1 MTENFNILV
10 HKLNSFR
17 IKYYSF
23 KLLKGIILTFFLL
36 LALFT
41 IFSLIEY
48 FVYLSTE
55 IRKILFF
62 GFILFGGLLT
72 LQFIALPLLKLLHI
86 IKPIDIKTSS
96 EIIQKHFKDIKDK
109 LLNIIEL
116 SEINDP
122 LYSNEIVLA
131 SIDQKINELSVF
143 DFSQAVQFKN
153 LRLVLVYFLISFLF
167 TTTIFVVNKSVF
179 TTAPQRIIH
188 YNTQFIKP
196 APFEFQLLNT
206 NLKAKKG
213 DSYKIKMEVSGDELP
228 QVAYINIEGNNY
240 LMKNTSSAIFEFEM
254 TSVINPV
261 NFYFTDLKFKSEP
274 YFLELL
280 PKPGINHFD
289 VTVIPPSYT
298 GLPVLEHENTG
309 DLQVPH
315 GTVVKWNFQGID
327 IDTLYMALS
336 DSVAIGAEKTSSGFH
351 LENQFFKASEY
362 HIYIKNDL
370 TEQELAFSYSV
381 DVLPDFYPEIK
392 IVQVHDSLQMT
403 RFFFKGTIGDDYGF
417 SALNF
422 HYNIN
427 NNDSVIAI
435 PFIKSLNDQEFYFSF
450 DFAEVNMQ
458 SGLISYYFSV
468 TDNDVLNNYK
478 TTTSDNFIF
487 NLPNREEITA
497 NEKEQFKNLEEMLME
512 SEQLTREIQDDLE
525 NLRLKNMDTNVSDW
539 EKSQMVNQILSKQSE
554 LETLYDRIKQDNEK
568 LNNYLNSF
576 NQQNDEIRKKQE
588 QIEQLLDEVFTD
600 ELKKLLEEFQKL
612 AEEFDNNRLNELTE
626 QMNFT
631 YEDLQKQLD
640 RNLEMLRK
648 MKVEQK
654 LQNVIDD
661 LNRMAAEEEKMAE
674 DVSKKSNYDEI
685 QEQLEKHKKELKN
698 LQNDINDALQ
708 LNEELE
714 KPMNF
719 DDFSEEFEDIEKSME
734 NSQEELQKHNRQKSG
749 SGLKENSEKMKNT
762 AFAMQQ
768 MLNSNTMQQNME
780 NIQNLRQILS
790 NLIYLSFEQE
800 NVLNGLAE
808 INSIDPVLNRL
819 NLQQRRIKDQSRIV
833 KDSLYALAKRTPQIN
848 SMVNNELITLE
859 LNLDKAM
866 DEMSEG
872 LYPNARASQQF
883 VMTASNN
890 LALMLNEA
898 LENLEK
904 QMANAQPGDQQCE
917 NPGQG
922 QSGMNLLKQESESIK
937 QQLQQMIEQ
946 MKNGNPQNMN
956 KQMGQSLMQHEMMQQ
971 MLREIMNNGS
981 VGSDA
986 RKTLQEIDN
995 MLEQNRKQL
1004 MNKNVNA
1011 QMISRQNQI
1020 TTRLLEAEKA
1030 EMEREFEDERQSRS
1044 AEDFHSNPAQ
1054 FFEYQ
1059 IRDNSTLEY
1068 LNRNSHKLSNFYNN
1082 KYKQYLNN
1090 MQTE

>member
-1 MTENFNILV
+1 V
-10 HKLNSFR
+10 
-17 IKYYSF
+17 
-23 KLLKGIILTFFLL
+23 
-36 LALFT
+36 
-41 IFSLIEY
+41 
-48 FVYLSTE
+48 
-55 IRKILFF
+55 LFF
-62 GFILFGGLLT
+62 GFLLFGGLLT
-72 LQFIALPLLKLLHI
+72 VQFIALPLLKLLHI

-96 EIIQKHFKDIKDK
+96 RIIQKHFKDIKDK

-116 SEINDP
+116 SEISDP
-122 LYSNEIVLA
+122 VYSNEIILA
-131 SIDQKINELSVF
+131 SIDQKIDELSVF

-153 LRLVLVYFLISFLF
+153 LRLVLSYFLISVLF
-167 TTTIFVVNKSVF
+167 AATVFVVNKSVF
-179 TTAPQRIIH
+179 TTAPRRIIH
-188 YNTQFIKP
+188 YNTQFVKP

-206 NLKAKKG
+206 ELKAKKG
-213 DSYKIKMEVSGDELP
+213 DSFKIKMKVSGDELP

-240 LMKNTSSAIFEFEM
+240 LMKNTAAGVFEFEM

-261 NFYFTDLKFKSEP
+261 NFYFTDLKFNSDI
-274 YFLELL
+274 YFLQLL
-280 PKPGINHFD
+280 PKPGINHFE
-289 VTVIPPSYT
+289 VTVTPPLYT
-298 GLPVLEHENTG
+298 GLPVLKQENIG

-315 GTVVKWNFQGID
+315 GTIVKWNFQGID
-327 IDTLYMALS
+327 IDTLYLAFA
-336 DSVAIGAEKTSSGFH
+336 DSVTIGATQTASGF
-351 LENQFFKASEY
+351 EVKNQFFKASDY
-362 HIYIKNDL
+362 HVFIKNDL
-370 TEQELAFSYSV
+370 TEPELAFSYAV
-381 DVLPDFYPEIK
+381 DVLSDFYPEIK
-392 IVQVHDSLQMT
+392 IVQVQDSLQMT
-403 RFFFKGTIGDDYGF
+403 RFFFKGIIGDDYGF

-427 NNDSVIAI
+427 NNDSAIAI
-435 PFIKSLNDQEFYFSF
+435 PFIESLTDQEFYFSF
-450 DFAEVNMQ
+450 DFAELAIP
-458 SGLISYYFSV
+458 SGLVSYYFSV

-478 TTTSDNFIF
+478 TTTSDNYVF
-487 NLPNREEITA
+487 NVPNREEIAA
-497 NEKEQFKNLEEMLME
+497 NEKEQFENLEEMLQE
-512 SEQLTREIQDDLE
+512 SEQLTREIQDDLD

-539 EKSQMVNQILSKQSE
+539 EKSQMVNQILSKQNK
-554 LETLYDRIKQDNEK
+554 LGKLYDRIKQDNEK

-576 NQQNDEIRKKQE
+576 NQQNDEIREKQQ
-588 QIEQLLDEVFTD
+588 QIEELLDEVFTD
-600 ELKKLLEEFQKL
+600 ELKKLLDEFQKL
-612 AEEFDNNRLNELTE
+612 AEEFDNNKLNDLTE
-626 QMNFT
+626 KMNFT

-674 DVSKKSNYDEI
+674 DVSEKSNYEEI
-685 QEQLEKHKKELKN
+685 QEQLKNHRNGLEN
-698 LQNDINDALQ
+698 LQNEINDALQ

-719 DDFSEEFEDIEKSME
+719 DDFSEEFEEIEKSME
-734 NSQEELQKHNRQKSG
+734 NSQNELQKKNRKKSG

-768 MLNSNTMQQNME
+768 MLNSNTMEQNME

-800 NVLNGLAE
+800 NVLNSLTG
-808 INSIDPVLNRL
+808 INPIDPVLNEL
-819 NLQQRRIKDQSRIV
+819 NLQQRRIKVQSQIV

-848 SMVNNELITLE
+848 SMVNNELITIE
-859 LNLDKAM
+859 LNLDKAL
-866 DEMSEG
+866 DEMAEG
-872 LYPNARASQQF
+872 LYPNARASQQY

-922 QSGMNLLKQESESIK
+922 QSGMNLLKKESESIK

-946 MKNGNPQNMN
+946 MKNGNPQNMSQ
-956 KQMGQSLMQHEMMQQ
+956 QMGQSLMQHEMMQQ

-995 MLEQNRKQL
+995 LLEQNRKQL
-1004 MNKNVNA
+1004 INKNVNA

-1030 EMEREFEDERQSRS
+1030 EMEREFEDERESRS

-1090 MQTE
+1090 MQPE

>member
-1 MTENFNILV
+1 MTKNFNILV
-10 HKLNSFR
+10 HKLNAFR

-23 KLLKGIILTFFLL
+23 KLFKGIIVTFFFL

-41 IFSLIEY
+41 VFSVVEY
-48 FVYLSTE
+48 FVYLSSE
-55 IRKILFF
+55 IRKLLFF
-62 GFILFGGLLT
+62 GFVIFSGLLS
-72 LQFIALPLLKLLHI
+72 LQFVVIPLLKLLHI
-86 IKPIDIKTSS
+86 LKPIDIKTSS
-96 EIIQKHFKDIKDK
+96 VIIQKHFSDIKDK

-116 SEINDP
+116 AEIKDTT
-122 LYSNEIVLA
+122 YSNEIVLA

-143 DFSQAVQFKN
+143 DFSQAVQYRN
-153 LRLVLVYFLISFLF
+153 LKMVSIYFFMSLLVTVM
-167 TTTIFVVNKSVF
+167 IFVANKSIL

-188 YNTQFIKP
+188 YNTQFVKP

-206 NLKAKKG
+206 ELKAKKG
-213 DSYKIKMEVSGDELP
+213 DTFKIKMEVTGNELP
-228 QVAYINIEGNNY
+228 QIAYINLEGNNY
-240 LMKNTSSAIFEFEM
+240 LMRSSSAGVFEFEIA
-254 TSVINPV
+254 SVINPV
-261 NFYFTDLKFKSEP
+261 NFYFTDLKYKSET
-274 YFLELL
+274 YFLQLL

-289 VTVIPPSYT
+289 VTVTPPSYT
-298 GLPVLEHENTG
+298 GLPVLEHENIG

-315 GTVVKWNFQGID
+315 GTKIKWNFQGID
-327 IDTLYMALS
+327 IDTLYVVFS
-336 DSVAIGAEKTSSGFH
+336 DSTTMGAEKTASGF
-351 LENQFFKASEY
+351 EIKNQFLKASDY
-362 HIYIKNDL
+362 NVFIKNDL
-370 TEQELAFSYSV
+370 TEPELALSYSI
-381 DVLPDFYPEIK
+381 DVLPDLFPEIK
-392 IVQVHDSLQMT
+392 VTQVQDSMQMT

-422 HYNIN
+422 HFNVN
-427 NNDSVIAI
+427 NSDSAIAI
-435 PFIKSLNDQEFYFSF
+435 PFVRNLNDQDFYFSF
-450 DFAEVNMQ
+450 DFAEVANQ
-458 SGLISYYFSV
+458 SGVISYYFSV
-468 TDNDVLNNYK
+468 TDNDVPGNFK
-478 TTTSDNFIF
+478 TTTSDNFVF
-487 NLPNREEITA
+487 NLPNQEEITA
-497 NEKEQFKNLEEMLME
+497 NEKEQFKKIEEMLNQ
-512 SEQLTREIQDDLE
+512 SEQLTREIQNDLQ

-554 LETLYDRIKQDNEK
+554 LEKLYDRIKQDNER

-576 NQQNDEIRKKQE
+576 NQQNEEIRNKQQ
-588 QIEQLLDEVFTD
+588 QIEELLDEVFTD

-612 AEEFDNNRLNELTE
+612 AEEFDERKLNELTE

-654 LQNVIDD
+654 LQNVID
-661 LNRMAAEEEKMAE
+661 NINKMADEEEKMAE
-674 DVSKKSNYDEI
+674 DVSDKSNFENV
-685 QEQLEKHKKELKN
+685 QEQLDNHKNQLDN
-698 LQNDINDALQ
+698 LQNEINDALQ
-708 LNEELE
+708 LNQELD

-719 DDFSEEFEDIEKSME
+719 DDFSEEFEDINKSME
-734 NSQEELQKHNRQKSG
+734 NTQNELEKKNRKKSG
-749 SGLKENSEKMKNT
+749 SSLKETSEKMKNT
-762 AFAMQQ
+762 AFSMQQ
-768 MLNSNTMQQNME
+768 MLNSNTMEQNME

-790 NLIYLSFEQE
+790 NLVYLSFEQE
-800 NVLNGLAE
+800 KVLNRLADV
-808 INSIDPVLNRL
+808 NSIDPVLNDL
-819 NLQQRRIKDQSRIV
+819 NLQQRRLKDQSQIV
-833 KDSLYALAKRTPQIN
+833 KDSLYALAKRIPQIN
-848 SMVNNELITLE
+848 SMVNNELITME

-866 DEMSEG
+866 DELTEG

-904 QMANAQPGDQQCE
+904 QMANAQPGDQECE

-922 QSGMNLLKQESESIK
+922 QSGMNMLKQESESIK

-946 MKNGNPQNMN
+946 MKNGSPQNMN
-956 KQMGQSLMQHEMMQQ
+956 QQMGQSLMQHEMMQQ

-1011 QMISRQNQI
+1011 QMIERQNKI

-1030 EMEREFEDERQSRS
+1030 ELEREFEDERESRS
-1044 AEDFHSNPAQ
+1044 AEDFQSNPAQ
-1054 FFEYQ
+1054 FFEFQ

-1068 LNRNSHKLSNFYNN
+1068 LNRNSHKLNNFYNK

-1090 MQTE
+1090 MQHD

>member
-1 MTENFNILV
+1 
-10 HKLNSFR
+10 
-17 IKYYSF
+17 
-23 KLLKGIILTFFLL
+23 
-36 LALFT
+36 LFT
-41 IFSLIEY
+41 IFSLTEY
-48 FVYLSTE
+48 FVYLSSE
-55 IRKILFF
+55 IRKVLFF

-72 LQFIALPLLKLLHI
+72 VQFIALPLLKLLHI

-96 EIIQKHFKDIKDK
+96 VIIQKHFKDIKDK

-122 LYSNEIVLA
+122 VYSNEIVLA
-131 SIDQKINELSVF
+131 SIDQKIDELSVF

-153 LRLVLVYFLISFLF
+153 LRLVLSYFLISLLF
-167 TTTIFVVNKSVF
+167 AATVFVVNKSVF
-179 TTAPQRIIH
+179 TTAPQRIMH
-188 YNTQFIKP
+188 YNTQFVKP

-206 NLKAKKG
+206 ELKAKKG
-213 DSYKIKMEVSGDELP
+213 DSFKIKMEVSGDELP
-228 QVAYINIEGNNY
+228 QIAYINIEGNNY
-240 LMKNTSSAIFEFEM
+240 LMKNSSAGIFEFEM
-254 TSVINPV
+254 TSVINSV
-261 NFYFTDLKFKSEP
+261 SFYFTDLKYKSEP
-274 YFLELL
+274 YFLQLL
-280 PKPGINHFD
+280 PKPGINHFN
-289 VTVIPPSYT
+289 VTVAPPSYT
-298 GLPVLEHENTG
+298 GLPVLKHENTG

-315 GTVVKWNFQGID
+315 GTMVKWNFQGID
-327 IDTLYMALS
+327 IDTLYLALS
-336 DSVAIGAEKTSSGFH
+336 DSVTIGAEKTSSGFQ
-351 LENQFFKASEY
+351 LENQFFKSSGY
-362 HIYIKNDL
+362 HIFIKNDL
-370 TEQELAFSYSV
+370 TEPELAFSYSV
-381 DVLPDFYPEIK
+381 DVLPDLYPEIK
-392 IVQVHDSLQMT
+392 IVQVQDSLQMT

-427 NNDSVIAI
+427 NTDSAIAI
-435 PFIKSLNDQEFYFSF
+435 PFVKNLNDQEFYFSF
-450 DFAEVNMQ
+450 DFAEVAVQ
-458 SGLISYYFSV
+458 SGVVSYYFSV

-487 NLPNREEITA
+487 NLPNSDEIAA
-497 NEKEQFKNLEEMLME
+497 NGKEQFNKLEEMLQE

-525 NLRLKNMDTNVSDW
+525 NLQLKNMDTNVSDW
-539 EKSQMVNQILSKQSE
+539 EKSQMVNQILSKQNE
-554 LETLYDRIKQDNEK
+554 LEKLYDKIKQDNEK

-576 NQQNDEIRKKQE
+576 NQQNDEIKEKQQ
-588 QIEQLLDEVFTD
+588 QIEELLDEVFTD

-612 AEEFDNNRLNELTE
+612 AEEFDNNKLNELTE

-640 RNLEMLRK
+640 KNLEMLRK

-654 LQNVIDD
+654 LQHVIDD
-661 LNRMAAEEEKMAE
+661 LNKMAADEEKMAE
-674 DVSKKSNYDEI
+674 DVSEKSNYDEI
-685 QEQLEKHKKELKN
+685 QEQLENHKKELEN
-698 LQNDINDALQ
+698 RQNDINDALR

-719 DDFSEEFEDIEKSME
+719 DDFSEEFEDMKKSME
-734 NSQEELQKHNRQKSG
+734 NSQNELQKRNRKKSG
-749 SGLKENSEKMKNT
+749 SGLKESSEKMKNT

-790 NLIYLSFEQE
+790 NLVYLSFEQE
-800 NVLNGLAE
+800 NVLNGLSE
-808 INSIDPVLNRL
+808 INSIDPVLNEL
-819 NLQQRRIKDQSRIV
+819 NLQQRRIKDQSQIV

-866 DEMSEG
+866 DEMGEG

-898 LENLEK
+898 LENLEE

-956 KQMGQSLMQHEMMQQ
+956 QQMGQSLMQHEMMQQ

-981 VGSDA
+981 VGSGT

-1030 EMEREFEDERQSRS
+1030 EMEREFEDERESRS